1 MAADVVLHARG
12 QHEGERERVRRLGG
26 GRDPLGG
33 VALVVQVAAGV
44 PILDRAS
51 DGASS
56 ATRTIALAGALRSG
70 AVAVLRSTETGR
82 SVACVKPDT
91 WETTSSSV
99 TLPSSWPSVKAKPEL
114 VVASASESHGLEN
127 PGGPDVPRVGDH
139 ERWAFVQGSERRRP
153 PHLGPHRCTSSTTLP
168 RLPGVMTRSNAFTA
182 LASGNTESIAGRTAS
197 SSTRRASST
206 SCSRSGST
214 TK

>member
-1 MAADVVLHARG
+1 MSSRSGWPRMWFSMRG

-51 DGASS
+51 DGA
-56 ATRTIALAGALRSG
+56 RLLRHPDDRPGGALRSG

-114 VVASASESHGLEN
+114 VVASAWNPMASRTRADPTSHGLGTTN
-127 PGGPDVPRVGDH
+127 GGPSCRARNAAALSTWDLIAAPPARPCHACRV
-139 ERWAFVQGSERRRP
+139 S
-153 PHLGPHRCTSSTTLP
+153 
-168 RLPGVMTRSNAFTA
+168 
-182 LASGNTESIAGRTAS
+182 
-197 SSTRRASST
+197 
-206 SCSRSGST
+206 
-214 TK
+214 